1 MRVRARR
8 KENNMAE
15 IQTTNQV
22 PYLKVWNGQRVVTFK
37 DIDEVHNRPS
47 GTAKTAFNRN
57 RKRFIAGV
65 DYFVITRS
73 EFKKYAKD
81 TFENFGDIPNRGLT
95 VLTETGYLMV
105 VKPFTDDLSWNV
117 QRQLVT
123 GYFRGKELE
132 KNLKEQTQA
141 QQPGNYPSLVN
152 KWMHEQEPNFRFI
165 CKAYGISRRELYHKI
180 LLDIGDEYS
189 VDDYRAYYKRDT
201 GHGAEYIM
209 DVVSYYPELREAAEV
224 AIEIHMRRIRMY
236 QQRYLMG

>member
-1 MRVRARR
+1 MD
-8 KENNMAE
+8 ELINAE
-15 IQTTNQV
+15 I
-22 PYLKVWNGQRVVTFK
+22 PKIKVWNGQRVVTFK
-37 DIDEVHNRPS
+37 DIDAVHQRPS

-73 EFKKYAKD
+73 EFQKSVKETLEFQKYAKD
-81 TFENFGDIPNRGLT
+81 TLESFGDIPNRGLT

-141 QQPGNYPSLVN
+141 PKPGNYPSLVN

-201 GHGAEYIM
+201 GHGAEYVM

-224 AIEIHMRRIRMY
+224 VIEIHMRRIRMRPK
-236 QQRYLMG
+236 RYLIG

>member
-1 MRVRARR
+1 
-8 KENNMAE
+8 MAE

-22 PYLKVWNGQRVVTFK
+22 PSLKVWNGQRVVTFK

-47 GTAKTAFNRN
+47 GTAQRNFKKN
-57 RKRFIAGV
+57 RKHFV
-65 DYFVITRS
+65 LNEDYFELTRK
-73 EFKKYAKD
+73 EFGTK
-81 TFENFGDIPNRGLT
+81 FVPNIEKMEGNPNLK
-95 VLTETGYLMV
+95 VFLFTETGYLML
-105 VKPFTDDLSWNV
+105 VKSFRDDLSWSV

-224 AIEIHMRRIRMY
+224 AIEIHMRRIRMRPK
-236 QQRYLMG
+236 RYLIG

>member
-1 MRVRARR
+1 
-8 KENNMAE
+8 MAE

-22 PYLKVWNGQRVVTFK
+22 PSLKVWNGQRVVTFK

-73 EFKKYAKD
+73 EFQKYAKD

-95 VLTETGYLMV
+95 ALTETGYLMV

-209 DVVSYYPELREAAEV
+209 DVVSYYQELREAAEV
-224 AIEIHMRRIRMY
+224 AIEIHMRRIRM
-236 QQRYLMG
+236 RPKRFLIG

>member
-1 MRVRARR
+1 
-8 KENNMAE
+8 MAE

-22 PYLKVWNGQRVVTFK
+22 PSLKVWNGHRVVTLG
-37 DIDEVHNRPS
+37 DVDEVHQRPS
-47 GTAKTAFNRN
+47 GTAKKNFQNN
-57 RKRFIAGV
+57 RKHFILNV
-65 DYFVITRS
+65 DYFELTRK
-73 EFKKYAKD
+73 ELW
-81 TFENFGDIPNRGLT
+81 ENFSPKSEPLKGNPYLKT
-95 VLTETGYLMV
+95 FLFTETGYLML
-105 VKPFTDDLSWNV
+105 VKSFNDDLSWNV

-141 QQPGNYPSLVN
+141 PQPGNYPSLVN

-209 DVVSYYPELREAAEV
+209 DVVSYYKELREAAEV
-224 AIEIHMRRIRMY
+224 AIEIHLRRIRMR
-236 QQRYLMG
+236 QKRFLIG

>member
-1 MRVRARR
+1 
-8 KENNMAE
+8 MAE

-47 GTAKTAFNRN
+47 GTAKRNYNKNKKHFIENKDYFKISPYEFRTAFD
-57 RKRFIAGV
+57 V
-65 DYFVITRS
+65 DMDERQQNEIMLF
-73 EFKKYAKD
+73 
-81 TFENFGDIPNRGLT
+81 
-95 VLTETGYLMV
+95 TEVGYLML
-105 VKPFTDDLSWNV
+105 VKSFRDDLSWSV
-117 QRQLVT
+117 QRHLVT

-141 QQPGNYPSLVN
+141 PHPGNYPSLVN
-152 KWMHEQEPNFRFI
+152 NWMHEQEPNFRFI

-209 DVVSYYPELREAAEV
+209 DVVSYYQELREAAEV

-236 QQRYLMG
+236 QQRYLIG

>member
-1 MRVRARR
+1 MN
-8 KENNMAE
+8 ELINAE
-15 IQTTNQV
+15 I
-22 PYLKVWNGQRVVTFK
+22 PKIKVWNGQRVVTFK
-37 DIDEVHNRPS
+37 DIDEVHQRPS
-47 GTAKTAFNRN
+47 GTAKRNYNKNKKHFIENKDYFKISPYEFRTAFD
-57 RKRFIAGV
+57 V
-65 DYFVITRS
+65 DMDERQQNEIMLF
-73 EFKKYAKD
+73 
-81 TFENFGDIPNRGLT
+81 
-95 VLTETGYLMV
+95 TEVGYLML
-105 VKPFTDDLSWNV
+105 VKSFRDDLSWSV

-141 QQPGNYPSLVN
+141 PQPGNYPSLVN

-201 GHGAEYIM
+201 GYGAEYIM

-224 AIEIHMRRIRMY
+224 AIEIHLRRIRMRPK
-236 QQRYLMG
+236 RYLIG

>member
-1 MRVRARR
+1 MT
-8 KENNMAE
+8 E

-22 PYLKVWNGQRVVTFK
+22 PSLKVWNGQRVVTFK
-37 DIDEVHNRPS
+37 DIDEVHQRPS
-47 GTAKTAFNRN
+47 GTAKRNYNKNKKHFIENKDYFKISPYEFRTAFD
-57 RKRFIAGV
+57 V
-65 DYFVITRS
+65 DMDERQQNEIMLF
-73 EFKKYAKD
+73 
-81 TFENFGDIPNRGLT
+81 
-95 VLTETGYLMV
+95 TEVGYLML
-105 VKPFTDDLSWNV
+105 VKSFRDDLSWSV

-141 QQPGNYPSLVN
+141 PQPGNYPSLVN

-201 GHGAEYIM
+201 GHGAEYVM
-209 DVVSYYPELREAAEV
+209 DVASYYPELREAAEV
-224 AIEIHMRRIRMY
+224 AIEIHLRRIRMCPK
-236 QQRYLMG
+236 RYLIG